1 MVCLLVVCY
10 DTTLSALGRRLPWHN
25 AASRRRVP
33 YPVGRFHLGLPLCPH
48 PVHSLCL
55 VTAPA
60 FSLLPINTPGKMA
73 TTTIRKIVSQK
84 KRRFESE
91 GFNLDLSY
99 VTERVI
105 AMGYPAS
112 EHVEAMY
119 RNSLEDVRR

>member
-1 MVCLLVVCY
+1 
-10 DTTLSALGRRLPWHN
+10 
-25 AASRRRVP
+25 
-33 YPVGRFHLGLPLCPH
+33 
-48 PVHSLCL
+48 
-55 VTAPA
+55 
-60 FSLLPINTPGKMA
+60 MA
-73 TTTIRKIVSQK
+73 TTAIRKIASKK

-119 RNSLEDVRR
+119 RNAFN

>member
-1 MVCLLVVCY
+1 M
-10 DTTLSALGRRLPWHN
+10 DTSNNIDIIHKDN
-25 AASRRRVP
+25 K
-33 YPVGRFHLGLPLCPH
+33 PVII
-48 PVHSLCL
+48 S
-55 VTAPA
+55 
-60 FSLLPINTPGKMA
+60 PGKMA
-73 TTTIRKIVSQK
+73 TTAIKKIVSKK

-112 EHVEAMY
+112 EHVEAIY